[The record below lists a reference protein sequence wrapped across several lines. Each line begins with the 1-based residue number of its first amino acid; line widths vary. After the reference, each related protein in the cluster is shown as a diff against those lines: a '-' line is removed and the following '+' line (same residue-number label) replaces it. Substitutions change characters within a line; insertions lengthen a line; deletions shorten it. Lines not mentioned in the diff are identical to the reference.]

1 MVLRNASLPNDR
13 SGPIQIKDL
22 RTLRILVLQPKRI
35 DGDELCQHL
44 ERIGCQVKVNWP
56 PPAQL
61 PEDID
66 VVFVFLRPIVED
78 DIVLNWNAED
88 PPAVLIAVVDY
99 ENPIIVDKL
108 LRLQAQAV
116 VGLPLRTFGILANV
130 LLSVNNHKREKRL
143 RTRLERMNTKLKAHR
158 DIDKAKSILM
168 VANNMTEQT
177 AYQTLREQ
185 AMNKR
190 TTIEAIATA
199 IINTSDLLLG
209 RGAMVEPATD

>member
-1 MVLRNASLPNDR
+1 M
-13 SGPIQIKDL
+13 
-22 RTLRILVLQPKRI
+22 
-35 DGDELCQHL
+35 
-44 ERIGCQVKVNWP
+44 QVQWP
-56 PPAQL
+56 PPVEW
-61 PEDID
+61 PKDTD

-78 DIVLNWNAED
+78 DIVLNWNADD

-99 ENPIIVDKL
+99 ENPIIVDRL

-116 VGLPLRTFGILANV
+116 IGLPLRTFGILANV

-168 VANNMTEQT
+168 VANNMSEET

-190 TTIEAIATA
+190 TTIEAIAMA
-199 IINTSDLLLG
+199 VINANELLPG
-209 RGAMVEPATD
+209 RSAMVEPATE

>member
-1 MVLRNASLPNDR
+1 MVSRRASLPNDR
-13 SGPIQIKDL
+13 SAPIQIKDL

-35 DGDELCQHL
+35 DGDELCRHL

-56 PPAQL
+56 PPVEL
-61 PEDID
+61 PEDTD

-78 DIVLNWNAED
+78 DIELNWNADD

-99 ENPIIVDKL
+99 ENPIIVDRL

-116 VGLPLRTFGILANV
+116 IGLPLRTFGILANV

-168 VANNMTEQT
+168 VANNMSEHT

-190 TTIEAIATA
+190 TTIEAIAMA
-199 IINTSDLLLG
+199 IINASDLLLG
-209 RGAMVEPATD
+209 RGVMVEPATE

>member
-1 MVLRNASLPNDR
+1 VRLRSDKSAAEDHVRAILHQGQQQVR
-13 SGPIQIKDL
+13 IVRLK
-22 RTLRILVLQPKRI
+22 TL
-35 DGDELCQHL
+35 
-44 ERIGCQVKVNWP
+44 N
-56 PPAQL
+56 
-61 PEDID
+61 
-66 VVFVFLRPIVED
+66 LRPIVED

-209 RGAMVEPATD
+209 RGAIVETATD